1 MISKQYHHSLNSIFT
16 YRRFIRKSKLK
27 MSSSSLDSPNG
38 DRRRRAEY
46 MPVSLEVVRRRII
59 TAIYAVEKECHLFSE
74 RYLSGP
80 PPDTSKWL
88 DSMATVAAN
97 SDKKL
102 SELEDYKDY
111 EPLQSKSKVETKE
124 FGQLRIMC
132 ERARVYDYISF
143 SLKNDLY
150 DAYTHQLRP
159 YCLSFYQ
166 EAEGYE
172 LRPIDEQEKKI
183 SQWDVDIKERF
194 QELDS
199 TLDEMDTYG
208 APGPITKY
216 INNYDRVYDLM
227 KETVERL
234 RRVCEPMKK
243 WVAADSVYTRKIQQ
257 EINMYNK
264 KKLDLRDALKA
275 LEVERDRLE
284 LKSKR
289 KSLQAAKVE
298 RLLTEARDEKRYFK
312 RRELDAREHRDNV
325 GRERDN
331 KWKELEK
338 CRHRLQTRKEN
349 SPTVFNFLSST
360 TENLKDDIRRLDGK
374 SGVIDTQIATL
385 QAEQDRVDRDIVR
398 LRSELDT
405 AFKSQ
410 EIAAGQLERQNQDME
425 LILADIKLHS
435 DRVAILKR
443 IRELKLHSDTVK
455 KIYHYG
461 YRPGMLTH
469 EKDELEEAFNI
480 ASEDVGKDWISL
492 YHKLPFTPPRDY
504 RSRSQDLEVID
515 LSSRRLDGGFK
526 LLTIKCLEKWR
537 RLSMNASVPLLV
549 STLKKIKKR
558 EAARKIERQ
567 ITTSPIVTSDHHVV
581 LT

>member
-1 MISKQYHHSLNSIFT
+1 
-16 YRRFIRKSKLK
+16 
-27 MSSSSLDSPNG
+27 MSSSSLDSPNTS
-38 DRRRRAEY
+38 RRRRAEY
-46 MPVSLEVVRRRII
+46 IPVSLEVVRARIMR
-59 TAIYAVEKECHLFSE
+59 AIYNVEKECHIFSE

-80 PPDTSKWL
+80 PPDTEKWL
-88 DSMATVAAN
+88 DSMEKIASN
-97 SDKKL
+97 SGKKL
-102 SELEDYKDY
+102 SELEDYKDF
-111 EPLQSKSKVETKE
+111 EPLQSKSRVETKE
-124 FGQLRIMC
+124 YGQLRTMC
-132 ERARVYDYISF
+132 ERGRVYEYISF

-150 DAYTHQLRP
+150 DAYTHQLKP

-166 EAEGYE
+166 EAEGYD
-172 LRPIDEQEKKI
+172 LKPIDEQERKI
-183 SQWDVDIKERF
+183 SQWDSDIRERF

-227 KETVERL
+227 KEIVERL
-234 RRVCEPMKK
+234 RRVCEPMKR
-243 WVAADSVYTRKIQQ
+243 WVTSDATYTRKIQQ

-264 KKLDLRDALKA
+264 KKLELRDVLKA
-275 LEVERDRLE
+275 LEAERDRLE

-289 KSLQAAKVE
+289 KSLQASKVE
-298 RLLTEARDEKRYFK
+298 RFLTEARDEKRYFK
-312 RRELDAREHRDNV
+312 RRELDAREHRNNV
-325 GRERDN
+325 ARDRDN
-331 KWKELEK
+331 KWRDLEK
-338 CRHRLQTRKEN
+338 CRHKMQTRKEN
-349 SPTVFNFLSST
+349 SPTVFNYLSST
-360 TENLKDDIRRLDGK
+360 TENLKDEIRRLDGK
-374 SGVIDTQIATL
+374 GEVIDTQITTL
-385 QAEQDRVDRDIVR
+385 QAEQDRIDRDILR

-425 LILADIKLHS
+425 LVLADIQLHS
-435 DRVAILKR
+435 NRVTILKR

-461 YRPGMLTH
+461 YTPGMLTH
-469 EKDELEEAFNI
+469 EKDELEEAFKL
-480 ASEDVGKDWISL
+480 ASEDVGKDWVWL
-492 YHKLPFTPPRDY
+492 YHKLPFAPPRDY

-515 LSSRRLDGGFK
+515 LSNRRLDGGFK
-526 LLTIKCLEKWR
+526 ILTVKCLEKWR

-567 ITTSPIVTSDHHVV
+567 LTKSPSVTNEHHVV
-581 LT
+581 VT